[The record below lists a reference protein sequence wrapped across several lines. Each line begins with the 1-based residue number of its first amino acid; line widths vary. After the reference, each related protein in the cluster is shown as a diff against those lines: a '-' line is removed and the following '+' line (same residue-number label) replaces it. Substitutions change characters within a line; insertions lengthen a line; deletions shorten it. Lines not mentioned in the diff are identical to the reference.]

1 MKKRKSKELT
11 INGVVLPERWD
22 DHDNVT
28 EVAIETEDGE
38 EYYVEPNERATQLLA
53 FIDSEVEA
61 TGIVREQLDG
71 SLTISVERFEAF
83 GTHDDDDDWE
93 EDLDDDDDWEED
105 LDDEDNWEEDY
116 DDDDED
122 K

>member
-1 MKKRKSKELT
+1 MKKQKSKALT

-28 EVAIETEDGE
+28 EVAIETEQGE
-38 EYYVEPNERATQLLA
+38 EYLVEPNERATQLLA

-71 SLTISVERFEAF
+71 SLTISVESFEAF
-83 GTHDDDDDWE
+83 GTHDDDDDI
-93 EDLDDDDDWEED
+93 DDDDDWDENI
-105 LDDEDNWEEDY
+105 DDDDDWDE
-116 DDDDED
+116 DDDDE
-122 K
+122 

>member
-1 MKKRKSKELT
+1 MKKQKGKLLT

-28 EVAIETEDGE
+28 EVAIETEEGE
-38 EYYVEPNERATQLLA
+38 EYLVEPNERATQLLA

-71 SLTISVERFEAF
+71 SLTISVEKFEAF
-83 GTHDDDDDWE
+83 GPHNDDDWNDNTDE
-93 EDLDDDDDWEED
+93 DDWIENIDNGDDWDEE
-105 LDDEDNWEEDY
+105 DDEDE
-116 DDDDED
+116 
-122 K
+122 